1 MPKRVLKGT
10 VVSDKA
16 DKTISVL
23 VTRVLNHPVYHK
35 IVRKSKKYAVHDELN
50 QFKVGQKVEI
60 IESAPISKTKKWK
73 VLEKESA
80 DSTVK
85 L

>member
-1 MPKRVLKGT
+1 MPKRILKGT

-50 QFKVGQKVEI
+50 QYKVGQKVEI
-60 IESAPISKTKKWK
+60 VESAPISKTKKWK
-73 VLEKESA
+73 VLDKSSA
-80 DSTVK
+80 DSAVK